1 MNVFW
6 FPRAAP
12 KTGKTCQAAAVATR
26 RHAYQ
31 SERESINISWKKSPF
46 HQEQSELSKQQLGSQ
61 FCISIMTRIRNQR
74 ANQAQALQTNRL
86 PCYQSRQVDQVRAKG
101 ISHTNSN
108 LNHQSLMRNQGWVLR
123 RRARKHQPA
132 ERKVPEAA
140 DREGPGQV
148 ADNFATEEQSG
159 SNQEQPEEGL
169 QIQKVLILFK
179 DTTGGLQSRA
189 AAVLAEIQVPINS
202 FFSVIDNLDGEG
214 HSMEVQAPILDQ
226 QIFKVP
232 IILPSASPEWIVDQ
246 AFRPSPWKKHRSQS
260 RCMNE
265 MQATKRFKVGKT
277 K

>member
-1 MNVFW
+1 MW
-6 FPRAAP
+6 S
-12 KTGKTCQAAAVATR
+12 TGPSA
-26 RHAYQ
+26 
-31 SERESINISWKKSPF
+31 ERE
-46 HQEQSELSKQQLGSQ
+46 
-61 FCISIMTRIRNQR
+61 
-74 ANQAQALQTNRL
+74 
-86 PCYQSRQVDQVRAKG
+86 
-101 ISHTNSN
+101 
-108 LNHQSLMRNQGWVLR
+108 
-123 RRARKHQPA
+123 
-132 ERKVPEAA
+132 VPEAA
-140 DREGPGQV
+140 NREGPGQV
-148 ADNFATEEQSG
+148 ADNSATEEQSG

-214 HSMEVQAPILDQ
+214 HSMEVQAPLLDQ
-226 QIFKVP
+226 QIFKVS
-232 IILPSASPEWIVDQ
+232 IILPSVSPEWIVDQ